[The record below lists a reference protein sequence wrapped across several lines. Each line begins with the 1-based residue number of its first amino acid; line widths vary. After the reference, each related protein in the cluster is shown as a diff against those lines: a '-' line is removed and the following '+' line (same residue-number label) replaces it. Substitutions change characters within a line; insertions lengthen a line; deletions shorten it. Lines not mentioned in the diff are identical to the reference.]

1 MREIKF
7 RGQRI
12 DNKEWVYGFYNYTFE
27 RGYNSQSYDDVPNR
41 CHYID
46 TDTNYYEIKGHTVG
60 QYTGLKDKNGIEI
73 YEGDI
78 VFYKFASYQDI
89 SEVVYNK
96 NYTKFEMVSLK
107 EGDNTSACKFKKGR
121 IHAINKTF
129 IDGYDYVKVI
139 GNIYENEDYL
149 AN

>member
-27 RGYNSQSYDDVPNR
+27 RGHNSQSYDDVPDR

-60 QYTGLKDKNGIEI
+60 QYTGLKDKNGLEI

-78 VFYKFASYQDI
+78 IKHDVNMSQVFYNSKHCAFMLNGIGVKTRGYLRLGQ
-89 SEVVYNK
+89 
-96 NYTKFEMVSLK
+96 VSFLWI
-107 EGDNTSACKFKKGR
+107 E
-121 IHAINKTF
+121 
-129 IDGYDYVKVI
+129 VI
-139 GNIYENEDYL
+139 GNTYENPEL
-149 AN
+149 LKG

>member
-27 RGYNSQSYDDVPNR
+27 RGHNSQSYDDVPDR

-46 TDTNYYEIKGHTVG
+46 TDTNYYEIKCHTVG
-60 QYTGLKDKNGIEI
+60 QYTGLKDENGVEI

-78 VFYKFASYQDI
+78 VKNPSGYLEKIIFNDGSFKVAS
-89 SEVVYNK
+89 
-96 NYTKFEMVSLK
+96 
-107 EGDNTSACKFKKGR
+107 
-121 IHAINKTF
+121 IN
-129 IDGYDYVKVI
+129 ILMQSY
-139 GNIYENEDYL
+139 IY
-149 AN
+149 

>member
-12 DNKEWVYGFYNYTFE
+12 DNEEWVYGFYNYVFE

-60 QYTGLKDKNGIEI
+60 QYTGLKDENGVEI
-73 YEGDI
+73 YEGDLLESNLSWDGQ
-78 VFYKFASYQDI
+78 VEFAKGS
-89 SEVVYNK
+89 
-96 NYTKFEMVSLK
+96 
-107 EGDNTSACKFKKGR
+107 FKVNGMP
-121 IHAINKTF
+121 
-129 IDGYDYVKVI
+129 
-139 GNIYENEDYL
+139 L
-149 AN
+149 ANLNYMEIRNYKE